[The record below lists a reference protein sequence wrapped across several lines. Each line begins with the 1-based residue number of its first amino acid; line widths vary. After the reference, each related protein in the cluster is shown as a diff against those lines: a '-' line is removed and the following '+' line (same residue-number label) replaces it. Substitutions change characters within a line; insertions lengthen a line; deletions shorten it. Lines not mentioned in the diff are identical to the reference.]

1 MQMRVPQD
9 ERSYGGDRGLQ
20 NQLPNPEPNTNPNP
34 TGDRENGR
42 IDANEKVEEK
52 KVVERVVKETVVE
65 IENQE
70 TESYCELCERKIQKC
85 HKNRHI
91 R

>member
-1 MQMRVPQD
+1 MQMRVPKD
-9 ERSYGGDRGLQ
+9 ERAIDGDRGLQ
-20 NQLPNPEPNTNPNP
+20 NQLPNSEPNTNSNP
-34 TGDRENGR
+34 TGDKDYRQ
-42 IDANEKVEEK
+42 IDANEKVEKE
-52 KVVERVVKETVVE
+52 KVVKTVVKETVVE